1 MTVAGAPPNRDRTRY
16 RSSSRS
22 DGPIVTGISSQI
34 TLALEEAI
42 LLGKLR
48 SGDRIV
54 EAEVAADMGTSNGPV
69 REAFR
74 ELEHL
79 GLVMSIP
86 RRGTFVTEF
95 NAQLAREVFSMRALL
110 ELSAL
115 RLIFPRLNDRD
126 IDRFDAVLADIGRY
140 PGGPVGASRGLVDY
154 DLRFHDI
161 TLDLSEHRLL
171 QQAWERLR
179 VQARMLLVVTGA
191 LRNNAAKSE
200 AEQSRGLWEVHKPLV
215 DALRSRDLVRCERAF
230 VDHLAEGERKLIDK
244 IAPLEA
250 SRPTLV
256 SSLYDGSGSP
266 ARLVT

>member
-1 MTVAGAPPNRDRTRY
+1 MTVAGARTHRDRTRY
-16 RSSSRS
+16 RLPSRS
-22 DGPIVTGISSQI
+22 DGPIITGISSQI

-74 ELEHL
+74 ELENL

-115 RLIFPRLNDRD
+115 RLIFPRLHDRD

-140 PGGPVGASRGLVDY
+140 PGGPAVTSRRLVDY

-161 TLDLSEHRLL
+161 TLDLSEHRLF
-171 QQAWERLR
+171 QQA
-179 VQARMLLVVTGA
+179 
-191 LRNNAAKSE
+191 
-200 AEQSRGLWEVHKPLV
+200 
-215 DALRSRDLVRCERAF
+215 
-230 VDHLAEGERKLIDK
+230 
-244 IAPLEA
+244 
-250 SRPTLV
+250 
-256 SSLYDGSGSP
+256 
-266 ARLVT
+266 